1 MTATM
6 TLADIARMTGVARP
20 AVNEWIQRFNAESAS
35 PFPAPYEEHDGRPY
49 YAVADVQDWLRTTQL
64 GHRATAVDDALFHS
78 SLYRMLLSHP
88 AHAALSLLQCRTGFE
103 APSLDSSAE
112 VIDALT
118 ASYERAADNTPTAVS
133 RADINEAAELVTEAA
148 FTPAAVVARL
158 AHDLGTQRQVLL
170 SSRFSSRVTSA
181 LKEALTVAGPAP
193 LIIPT
198 DEYSLGLVADLV
210 RSLTE
215 PMSLTIGYRKE
226 CATTSLF
233 WAELAC
239 RNVEFLDVSEEI
251 PSDSFIIH
259 ATPAQPEKAQ
269 EYFDGLQDWLDHLD
283 DRGALLCISSA
294 SLLIE
299 NSAAQSIRQR
309 FLAPTETGALAPLR
323 YSARLPRGIFPD
335 HGQQQ
340 GALWIFK
347 RPNRAAVGNSADAPV
362 VLADVPDVT
371 APGLISDWVTMLTTP
386 DDALKHTFVRG
397 RTLRAAAAW
406 RSRTHSLDDSVFTS
420 KPTASA
426 ADLIHTAHKAGWDI
440 SSVGLENTQPQV
452 GMRADTEST
461 RIEYRPWKAATNAR
475 TGVLQKLSG
484 SRVSDKDLTPN
495 AVATLELIGAPEIL
509 GHVPQ
514 GTRCIDRLQ
523 LDDIAP
529 RGVLT
534 EPRDVVFI
542 KCPTPRALIDEE
554 GGKLVTAPAQ
564 ALRCRTFRGRSKT
577 PLENVCVPY
586 LVAKAINE
594 ATSSELSSLYF
605 PVFPRGNA
613 KRLGS
618 VEHQLRARRQQLL
631 EQLHSLDELEHDLV
645 MSIGT
650 GTVTVTESRAQ
661 SPPDGR

>member
-20 AVNEWIQRFNAESAS
+20 AVNEWIQRFNAESDS
-35 PFPAPYEEHDGRPY
+35 PFPTPYEEHDGRPY

-64 GHRATAVDDALFHS
+64 GHRATAVNDALFHS
-78 SLYRMLLSHP
+78 SLYQMLLSHP
-88 AHAALSLLQCRTGFE
+88 AHAALSLVQCSTGFE
-103 APSLDSSAE
+103 APSLDYSAE

-118 ASYERAADNTPTAVS
+118 ASYERAADSTPTAVS

-148 FTPAAVVARL
+148 FTPAAALARL
-158 AHDLGTQRQVLL
+158 AHDLGAQRQVLL
-170 SSRFSSRVTSA
+170 SSRFSARVTSA

-226 CATTSLF
+226 CAPASLF

-251 PSDSFIIH
+251 PSDSFIVR
-259 ATPAQPEKAQ
+259 ATPAQTEEAQ
-269 EYFDGLQDWLDHLD
+269 AYFDGLQDWLDHLD
-283 DRGALLCISSA
+283 DRGALLCVSSA
-294 SLLIE
+294 GLLIE
-299 NSAAQSIRQR
+299 DSAAQSIRRR

-335 HGQQQ
+335 RGQQQ

-397 RTLRAAAAW
+397 RTLRAASAW

-420 KPTASA
+420 KPAASA
-426 ADLIHTAHKAGWDI
+426 ADLIHTAHQAGWDI
-440 SSVGLENTQPQV
+440 SSIGLEDAQPQV

-461 RIEYRPWKAATNAR
+461 RIEYRPWKAATNTR

-484 SRVSDKDLTPN
+484 SRIAERDLAPE
-495 AVATLELIGAPEIL
+495 AVAKLELIGEPEIL
-509 GHVPQ
+509 GSIPQ
-514 GTRCIDRLQ
+514 GARCIDRLR
-523 LDDIAP
+523 LEDIAP
-529 RGVLT
+529 RGTLT
-534 EPRDVVFI
+534 EPGDVVFI
-542 KCPTPRALIDEE
+542 KSPRPRALIDEE

-564 ALRCRTFRGRSKT
+564 ALRCRTFRGRSHT
-577 PLENVCVPY
+577 PLEQVCIPY
-586 LVAKAINE
+586 LVEKAINE
-594 ATSSELSSLYF
+594 AVSSELGSVYF
-605 PVFPRGNA
+605 PVLPRKN
-613 KRLGS
+613 
-618 VEHQLRARRQQLL
+618 VEHLSTVEQQLGARRRQLVEQLRSIDVLRHNLTI
-631 EQLHSLDELEHDLV
+631 
-645 MSIGT
+645 SIGT
-650 GTVTVTESRAQ
+650 GAVTTAESRAQ
-661 SPPDGR
+661 SPPS

>member
-20 AVNEWIQRFNAESAS
+20 AVNEWIRRFNAESAS
-35 PFPAPYEEHDGRPY
+35 PFPAPYEEHDGRSY
-49 YAVADVQDWLRTTQL
+49 YAVADVQGWLRTTQL

-78 SLYRMLLSHP
+78 SLYQMLLSHP
-88 AHAALSLLQCRTGFE
+88 AHAALSLLQCSTGFE
-103 APSLDSSAE
+103 EPSLDSSTE

-118 ASYERAADNTPTAVS
+118 ASYERAADSTPTAVS
-133 RADINEAAELVTEAA
+133 HADINEAAELVTEAA
-148 FTPAAVVARL
+148 FTPAAVLARL
-158 AHDLGTQRQVLL
+158 AHDLGAQRQVLL
-170 SSRFSSRVTSA
+170 SSRFSARVTSA
-181 LKEALTVAGPAP
+181 LKEALTVSGPAP

-226 CATTSLF
+226 CAPASLF

-259 ATPAQPEKAQ
+259 ATPAQPEEAQ

-283 DRGALLCISSA
+283 DRGALLCVSSA
-294 SLLIE
+294 GLLIE
-299 NSAAQSIRQR
+299 DSAAQSIRRR

-323 YSARLPRGIFPD
+323 YSARLPRGIFP
-335 HGQQQ
+335 HRGQQQ
-340 GALWIFK
+340 GAVWIFK
-347 RPNRAAVGNSADAPV
+347 RPNRAAVANSADAPV

-420 KPTASA
+420 KPAVSA
-426 ADLIHTAHKAGWDI
+426 ADLIHTAHQAGWDI
-440 SSVGLENTQPQV
+440 SSIGLEDTQPQV

-461 RIEYRPWKAATNAR
+461 RIEYRPWKAATNTR

-484 SRVSDKDLTPN
+484 SRIAERDLAPE
-495 AVATLELIGAPEIL
+495 AVAKLELIGEPEIL
-509 GHVPQ
+509 GSIPQ
-514 GTRCIDRLQ
+514 GARCIDRLR
-523 LDDIAP
+523 LEDIAP
-529 RGVLT
+529 RGTLT
-534 EPRDVVFI
+534 EPGDVVFI
-542 KCPTPRALIDEE
+542 KSPRPRALIDEE

-564 ALRCRTFRGRSKT
+564 ALRCRTFRGRSHT
-577 PLENVCVPY
+577 PLEQVCIPY
-586 LVAKAINE
+586 LVEKAINE
-594 ATSSELSSLYF
+594 AVSSEL
-605 PVFPRGNA
+605 
-613 KRLGS
+613 GS
-618 VEHQLRARRQQLL
+618 VYLPVLPRKNVEHLSTVEQQLGARRRQLVEQLRSIDVLRHNLII
-631 EQLHSLDELEHDLV
+631 
-645 MSIGT
+645 SIGT
-650 GTVTVTESRAQ
+650 GAVTTAESRAQ
-661 SPPDGR
+661 SPPG

>member
-20 AVNEWIQRFNAESAS
+20 AVNEWLQRFNAESDS
-35 PFPAPYEEHDGRPY
+35 PFPTPYEEHDGRPY

-78 SLYRMLLSHP
+78 SLYQMLLSHP
-88 AHAALSLLQCRTGFE
+88 AHAALSLLQCSTGFE
-103 APSLDSSAE
+103 APSLDSSTE
-112 VIDALT
+112 VISALT
-118 ASYERAADNTPTAVS
+118 ASYERASDSTPTAVS

-148 FTPAAVVARL
+148 FTPAAVLARL

-170 SSRFSSRVTSA
+170 SSRFSSRVISA
-181 LKEALTVAGPAP
+181 LKEALTVTGPAP

-215 PMSLTIGYRKE
+215 PISLTIGYRKE
-226 CATTSLF
+226 CAPASLF

-259 ATPAQPEKAQ
+259 ATPAQPEGSQ

-283 DRGALLCISSA
+283 DRGALLCVSSA
-294 SLLIE
+294 GLLIE
-299 NSAAQSIRQR
+299 DSSAQGIRRR

-335 HGQQQ
+335 RGQQQ

-347 RPNRAAVGNSADAPV
+347 RPNRAAVGNSANAPV

-371 APGLISDWVTMLTTP
+371 APGLISDWTTMLTTP
-386 DDALKHTFVRG
+386 DEARKHTFVRG
-397 RTLRAAAAW
+397 RILRAADAW
-406 RSRTHSLDDSVFTS
+406 RSRTHSLDDSVFSSTS
-420 KPTASA
+420 TSSA
-426 ADLIHTAHKAGWDI
+426 ADLMHTAHQAGLDI
-440 SSVGLENTQPQV
+440 SPVGLEDAQPKI
-452 GMRADTEST
+452 GMRAESGAT
-461 RIEYRPWKAATNAR
+461 RLEYLPWKAATNAR

-484 SRVSDKDLTPN
+484 SRIAERDLAPE
-495 AVATLELIGAPEIL
+495 AVAKLELIGEPEIL
-509 GHVPQ
+509 GSIPQ
-514 GTRCIDRLQ
+514 GARCIDRLR
-523 LDDIAP
+523 LEDIAP
-529 RGVLT
+529 RGTLT
-534 EPRDVVFI
+534 EPGDVVFI
-542 KCPTPRALIDEE
+542 KSPRPRALIDEE

-564 ALRCRTFRGRSKT
+564 ALRCRTFRGRSHS
-577 PLENVCVPY
+577 PLEQVCIPY
-586 LVAKAINE
+586 LVEKAINE
-594 ATSSELSSLYF
+594 AVSSELGSVYF

-613 KRLGS
+613 KHLGS

-631 EQLHSLDELEHDLV
+631 EQLHSLDELEHGLV

-650 GTVTVTESRAQ
+650 GAVTIAESRAQ
-661 SPPDGR
+661 SPPG

>member
-20 AVNEWIQRFNAESAS
+20 AVNEWIQRFNTESAS

-64 GHRATAVDDALFHS
+64 GHRATAADDALFHS

-88 AHAALSLLQCRTGFE
+88 AHAALSLLQCSTGFE
-103 APSLDSSAE
+103 APSLDSSTE

-118 ASYERAADNTPTAVS
+118 ASYERVADSTPIAVS

-181 LKEALTVAGPAP
+181 LKEALTVAGPTP

-226 CATTSLF
+226 CAPASLF

-251 PSDSFIIH
+251 PSDSFIVC
-259 ATPAQPEKAQ
+259 ATPAQTEQAQ
-269 EYFDGLQDWLDHLD
+269 AYFDGLQDWLDHLD
-283 DRGALLCISSA
+283 DRGALLCASTA

-299 NSAAQSIRQR
+299 DSAAQGIRRR

-323 YSARLPRGIFPD
+323 YIARLPRGIFPD
-335 HGQQQ
+335 RGQQQ

-347 RPNRAAVGNSADAPV
+347 RPNRAAVGNPADAPV

-420 KPTASA
+420 RSTASA
-426 ADLIHTAHKAGWDI
+426 ADLIHTAHTAGWDI

-484 SRVSDKDLTPN
+484 SRVSDKDLAPN

-509 GHVPQ
+509 GQVPQ

-534 EPRDVVFI
+534 EPGDVVFI
-542 KCPTPRALIDEE
+542 KSPTPRALIDEE
-554 GGKLVTAPAQ
+554 GGKLVTTPAQ

-577 PLENVCVPY
+577 PLEEVCVPY

-613 KRLGS
+613 KHLGS

-661 SPPDGR
+661 SPPDEH

>member
-20 AVNEWIQRFNAESAS
+20 AVNEWIRRFNAESAS
-35 PFPAPYEEHDGRPY
+35 PFPAPYEEHDGRSY
-49 YAVADVQDWLRTTQL
+49 YAVADVQGWLRTTQL

-78 SLYRMLLSHP
+78 SLYQMLLSHP
-88 AHAALSLLQCRTGFE
+88 AHAALSLLQCSTGFE
-103 APSLDSSAE
+103 EPSLDSSTE

-118 ASYERAADNTPTAVS
+118 ASYERAADSTPTAVS
-133 RADINEAAELVTEAA
+133 HADINEAAELVTEAA
-148 FTPAAVVARL
+148 FTPAAVLARL
-158 AHDLGTQRQVLL
+158 AHDLGAQRQVLL
-170 SSRFSSRVTSA
+170 SSRFSARVTSA
-181 LKEALTVAGPAP
+181 LKEALTVSGPAP

-226 CATTSLF
+226 CAPASLF

-259 ATPAQPEKAQ
+259 ATSAQPEKVQ

-283 DRGALLCISSA
+283 DRGALLCVSSA
-294 SLLIE
+294 GLLIE
-299 NSAAQSIRQR
+299 DSAAQSIRRR

-335 HGQQQ
+335 RGQQQ

-347 RPNRAAVGNSADAPV
+347 RPNRAAVANSADAPV

-420 KPTASA
+420 KPAVSA
-426 ADLIHTAHKAGWDI
+426 ADLIHTAHQAGWDI
-440 SSVGLENTQPQV
+440 SSIGLEDTQPQV

-461 RIEYRPWKAATNAR
+461 RIEYRPWKAATNTR

-484 SRVSDKDLTPN
+484 SRIAERDLAPE
-495 AVATLELIGAPEIL
+495 AVAKLELIGEPEIL
-509 GHVPQ
+509 GSIPQ
-514 GTRCIDRLQ
+514 GARCIDRLR
-523 LDDIAP
+523 LEDIAP
-529 RGVLT
+529 RGTLT
-534 EPRDVVFI
+534 EPGDVVFI
-542 KCPTPRALIDEE
+542 KSPRPRALIDEE

-564 ALRCRTFRGRSKT
+564 ALRCRTFRGRSHT
-577 PLENVCVPY
+577 PLEQVCIPY
-586 LVAKAINE
+586 LVEKAINE
-594 ATSSELSSLYF
+594 AVSSELGSVYF
-605 PVFPRGNA
+605 PVLPRKN
-613 KRLGS
+613 
-618 VEHQLRARRQQLL
+618 VEHLSTVEQQLGARRRQLVEQLRSIDVLRHNLTI
-631 EQLHSLDELEHDLV
+631 
-645 MSIGT
+645 SIGT
-650 GTVTVTESRAQ
+650 GAVTTAESRAQ
-661 SPPDGR
+661 SPPG

>member
-1 MTATM
+1 MIATV

-20 AVNEWIQRFNAESAS
+20 AINEWIQRFNTESAS

-78 SLYRMLLSHP
+78 SLYQMLLSHP
-88 AHAALSLLQCRTGFE
+88 AHAALSLLQCSTGFE
-103 APSLDSSAE
+103 APSLDSSTE

-118 ASYERAADNTPTAVS
+118 ASFERAADSTPTAVS
-133 RADINEAAELVTEAA
+133 RTDINEAAELVIEAA
-148 FTPAAVVARL
+148 FTPAAVLARL

-170 SSRFSSRVTSA
+170 SSRFSARVISA
-181 LKEALTVAGPAP
+181 LKEALTVTGSAP

-215 PMSLTIGYRKE
+215 PMSLTIGYRKD
-226 CATTSLF
+226 CAPTSLF

-251 PSDSFIIH
+251 PSDSFIVR
-259 ATPAQPEKAQ
+259 ATPAQTEEAQ
-269 EYFDGLQDWLDHLD
+269 AYFDGLQDWLDHLD
-283 DRGALLCISSA
+283 DSGALLCVSSA
-294 SLLIE
+294 GLLIE
-299 NSAAQSIRQR
+299 DSAVQSIRRR

-347 RPNRAAVGNSADAPV
+347 RPDRAAVGNSADAPV

-420 KPTASA
+420 KSTASA
-426 ADLIHTAHKAGWDI
+426 AELIHTAHQAGWDI
-440 SSVGLENTQPQV
+440 SSVELEDSQPQV
-452 GMRADTEST
+452 GMRAESGAT
-461 RIEYRPWKAATNAR
+461 RLEYLPWKAATNAR

-484 SRVSDKDLTPN
+484 SRIAERDLAPE
-495 AVATLELIGAPEIL
+495 AIAKLELIGEPEIL
-509 GHVPQ
+509 GSTPQ
-514 GTRCIDRLQ
+514 GARCIDRLR
-523 LDDIAP
+523 LEDIAP
-529 RGVLT
+529 RGTLT
-534 EPRDVVFI
+534 EPGDVVFI
-542 KCPTPRALIDEE
+542 KNPRPRALIDEE

-564 ALRCRTFRGRSKT
+564 ALRCRTFRGRSHT
-577 PLENVCVPY
+577 PLEQVCLPY
-586 LVAKAINE
+586 LVEKAINE
-594 ATSSELSSLYF
+594 AVSSELGSVYF

-613 KRLGS
+613 KHLGS

-631 EQLHSLDELEHDLV
+631 EQLHSLDELEQGLV

-650 GTVTVTESRAQ
+650 GAVTIAESRAQ
-661 SPPDGR
+661 SPPG

>member
-20 AVNEWIQRFNAESAS
+20 AVNEWIRRFNAESAS
-35 PFPAPYEEHDGRPY
+35 PFPAPYEEHDGRSY
-49 YAVADVQDWLRTTQL
+49 YAVADVQGWLRTTQL

-78 SLYRMLLSHP
+78 SLYQMLLSHP
-88 AHAALSLLQCRTGFE
+88 AHAALSLLQCSTGFE
-103 APSLDSSAE
+103 EPSLDSSTE

-118 ASYERAADNTPTAVS
+118 ASYERAADSTPTAVS
-133 RADINEAAELVTEAA
+133 HADINEAAELVTEAA
-148 FTPAAVVARL
+148 FTPAAVLARL
-158 AHDLGTQRQVLL
+158 AHDLGAQRQVLL
-170 SSRFSSRVTSA
+170 SSRFSARVTSA
-181 LKEALTVAGPAP
+181 LKEALTVSGPAP

-226 CATTSLF
+226 CAPASLF

-259 ATPAQPEKAQ
+259 ATPAQPEEAQ

-283 DRGALLCISSA
+283 DRGALLCVSSA
-294 SLLIE
+294 GLLIE
-299 NSAAQSIRQR
+299 DSAAQSIRRR

-323 YSARLPRGIFPD
+323 YSARLPRGIFP
-335 HGQQQ
+335 HRGQQQ
-340 GALWIFK
+340 GAVWIFK

-420 KPTASA
+420 ESTASA
-426 ADLIHTAHKAGWDI
+426 ADLIHTAHQAGWDI
-440 SSVGLENTQPQV
+440 SSVGLEDTQPQV

-461 RIEYRPWKAATNAR
+461 RIEYRPWKAATNAL
-475 TGVLQKLSG
+475 TGVLQRLSG
-484 SRVSDKDLTPN
+484 SRIAERDLAPE
-495 AVATLELIGAPEIL
+495 AVAKLELIGEPEIL
-509 GHVPQ
+509 GSIPQ
-514 GTRCIDRLQ
+514 GARCIDRLR
-523 LDDIAP
+523 LEDIAP
-529 RGVLT
+529 RGTLT
-534 EPRDVVFI
+534 EPGDVVFI
-542 KCPTPRALIDEE
+542 KSPRPRALIDEE

-564 ALRCRTFRGRSKT
+564 ALRCRTFRGRSHT
-577 PLENVCVPY
+577 PLEQVCIPY
-586 LVAKAINE
+586 LVEKAINE
-594 ATSSELSSLYF
+594 AVSSELGSVYF
-605 PVFPRGNA
+605 PVLPRKN
-613 KRLGS
+613 
-618 VEHQLRARRQQLL
+618 VEHLSTVEQQLGARRRQLVEQLRSIDVLRHNLTI
-631 EQLHSLDELEHDLV
+631 
-645 MSIGT
+645 SIGT
-650 GTVTVTESRAQ
+650 GAVTTAESRAQ
-661 SPPDGR
+661 SPPG

>member
-35 PFPAPYEEHDGRPY
+35 PFPAPYEEHDGRSY
-49 YAVADVQDWLRTTQL
+49 YAVADVQGWLRTTQL

-78 SLYRMLLSHP
+78 SLYQMLLSHP
-88 AHAALSLLQCRTGFE
+88 AHAALSLLQCSTGFE
-103 APSLDSSAE
+103 EPSLDSSTE

-118 ASYERAADNTPTAVS
+118 ASYERAADSTPTAVS
-133 RADINEAAELVTEAA
+133 HADINEAAELVTEAA
-148 FTPAAVVARL
+148 FTPAAVLARL
-158 AHDLGTQRQVLL
+158 AHDLGAQRQVLL
-170 SSRFSSRVTSA
+170 SSRFSARVTSA
-181 LKEALTVAGPAP
+181 LKEALTVSGPAP

-226 CATTSLF
+226 CAPASLF

-259 ATPAQPEKAQ
+259 ATSAQPEKVQ

-283 DRGALLCISSA
+283 DRGALLCVSSA
-294 SLLIE
+294 GLLIE
-299 NSAAQSIRQR
+299 DSAAQSIRRR

-335 HGQQQ
+335 RGQQQ

-347 RPNRAAVGNSADAPV
+347 RPNRAAVANSADAPV

-406 RSRTHSLDDSVFTS
+406 RSRTHPLDDSVFTS
-420 KPTASA
+420 KPAASA
-426 ADLIHTAHKAGWDI
+426 ADLIHTAHQAGWDI
-440 SSVGLENTQPQV
+440 SSIGLEDAQPQV

-461 RIEYRPWKAATNAR
+461 RIEYRPWKAATNTR

-484 SRVSDKDLTPN
+484 SRIAERDLAPE
-495 AVATLELIGAPEIL
+495 AVAKLELIGEPEIL
-509 GHVPQ
+509 GSIPQ
-514 GTRCIDRLQ
+514 GARCIDRLR
-523 LDDIAP
+523 LEDIAP
-529 RGVLT
+529 RGTLT
-534 EPRDVVFI
+534 EPGDVVFI
-542 KCPTPRALIDEE
+542 KSPRPRALIDEE

-564 ALRCRTFRGRSKT
+564 ALRCRTFRGRSHT
-577 PLENVCVPY
+577 PLEQVCIPY
-586 LVAKAINE
+586 LVEKAINE
-594 ATSSELSSLYF
+594 AVSSELGSVYF
-605 PVFPRGNA
+605 PVLPRKN
-613 KRLGS
+613 
-618 VEHQLRARRQQLL
+618 VEHLSTVEQQLGARRRQLVEQLRSIDVLRHNLTI
-631 EQLHSLDELEHDLV
+631 
-645 MSIGT
+645 SIGT
-650 GTVTVTESRAQ
+650 GAVTTAESRAQ
-661 SPPDGR
+661 SPPG

>member
-20 AVNEWIQRFNAESAS
+20 AVNEWLQRFNAESDS
-35 PFPAPYEEHDGRPY
+35 PFPTPYEEHDGRPY

-78 SLYRMLLSHP
+78 SLYQMLLSHP
-88 AHAALSLLQCRTGFE
+88 AHAALSLLQCSTGFE
-103 APSLDSSAE
+103 APSLDSSTE
-112 VIDALT
+112 VISALT
-118 ASYERAADNTPTAVS
+118 ASYERASDSTPTAVS

-148 FTPAAVVARL
+148 FTPAAVLARL

-170 SSRFSSRVTSA
+170 SSRFSSRVISA
-181 LKEALTVAGPAP
+181 LKEALTVTGPAP

-215 PMSLTIGYRKE
+215 PISLTIGYRKE
-226 CATTSLF
+226 CAPASLF

-259 ATPAQPEKAQ
+259 ATPAQPEGSQ

-283 DRGALLCISSA
+283 DRGALLCVSSA
-294 SLLIE
+294 GLLIE
-299 NSAAQSIRQR
+299 DSSAQGIRRR

-335 HGQQQ
+335 RGQQQ

-347 RPNRAAVGNSADAPV
+347 RPNRAAVGNSANAPV

-371 APGLISDWVTMLTTP
+371 APGLISDWTTMLTTP
-386 DDALKHTFVRG
+386 DEARKHTFVRG
-397 RTLRAAAAW
+397 RILRAADAW
-406 RSRTHSLDDSVFTS
+406 RSRTHSLDDSVFSSTS
-420 KPTASA
+420 TSSA
-426 ADLIHTAHKAGWDI
+426 ADLMHTALQAGLDI
-440 SSVGLENTQPQV
+440 SSVGLEDAQPKI
-452 GMRADTEST
+452 GMRAESGAT
-461 RIEYRPWKAATNAR
+461 RLEYLPWKAATNAR

-484 SRVSDKDLTPN
+484 SRIAERDLAPE
-495 AVATLELIGAPEIL
+495 AVAKLELIGEPEIL
-509 GHVPQ
+509 GRIPQ
-514 GTRCIDRLQ
+514 GARCIDRLR
-523 LDDIAP
+523 LEDIAP
-529 RGVLT
+529 RGTLT
-534 EPRDVVFI
+534 EPGDVVFI
-542 KCPTPRALIDEE
+542 KSPRPRAFIDEE

-564 ALRCRTFRGRSKT
+564 ALRCRTFRGRSHT
-577 PLENVCVPY
+577 PLEQVCIPY
-586 LVAKAINE
+586 LVEKAINE
-594 ATSSELSSLYF
+594 AVSSELGSVYF

-613 KRLGS
+613 KHLGS

-631 EQLHSLDELEHDLV
+631 EQLHSLDELEHGLV

-650 GTVTVTESRAQ
+650 GAVTIAESRAQ
-661 SPPDGR
+661 SPPG